1 MKANNR
7 FFQTETDILDN
18 SKGADKMKT
27 STHFHKAI
35 ALNLALIIALLTATL
50 PGLGLVNTHAQ
61 GNPDDNDPQFTATT
75 HSLTMVYETPAGN
88 SRVANVLMPAAEVT
102 LAGRSLDGK
111 WLAVGNNTEVIEGW
125 VHKSDIRIEG
135 NLVSLPVIRVA
146 QSITATTRSLTMV
159 YETPAADNR
168 VANVLMPA
176 AEVTLS
182 GRSSDGKWL
191 AVGNNT
197 EVIEGWVHKSDISI
211 EGNLVSLPVI
221 RVAQSIT
228 ATTRSLT
235 MVYQTPAVDSPVANV
250 LMPAAEVT
258 LAGRSSDGKW
268 LALADGNDAQTIKGW
283 IQKSELRTD
292 ENLATLTTLRANI
305 AVEVTTS
312 Q

>member
-1 MKANNR
+1 
-7 FFQTETDILDN
+7 
-18 SKGADKMKT
+18 
-27 STHFHKAI
+27 
-35 ALNLALIIALLTATL
+35 
-50 PGLGLVNTHAQ
+50 
-61 GNPDDNDPQFTATT
+61 
-75 HSLTMVYETPAGN
+75 MVYETPAAD
-88 SRVANVLMPAAEVT
+88 SRVANVLMPIAEVT
-102 LAGRSLDGK
+102 LAGRSSDGK

-125 VHKSDIRIEG
+125 VQKSDIRIEG

-159 YETPAADNR
+159 YETPAADSR
-168 VANVLMPA
+168 VANVLMPI
-176 AEVTLS
+176 AEVTLA

-197 EVIEGWVHKSDISI
+197 EVIEGWVQKSDIRI

-235 MVYQTPAVDSPVANV
+235 MVYETPAGNSRVTDV
-250 LMPAAEVT
+250 LMPIAEVT
-258 LAGRSSDGKW
+258 LTGRSSDGKW

-292 ENLATLTTLRANI
+292 ENLAALTILRANI
-305 AVEVTTS
+305 AVEVTTN